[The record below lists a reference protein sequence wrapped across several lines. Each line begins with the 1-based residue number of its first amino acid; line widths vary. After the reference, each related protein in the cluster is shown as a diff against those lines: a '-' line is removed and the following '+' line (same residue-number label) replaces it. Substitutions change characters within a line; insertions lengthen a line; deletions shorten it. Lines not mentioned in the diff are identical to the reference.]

1 MKRIDDLF
9 GMPIVTVAEGRRVGR
24 LKAVEVDVTQGQIA
38 YLRFD
43 AEGSRADG
51 VVPWNAVRSIGT
63 DAITIEAMGAIQET
77 VPHALLP
84 NLVSHVSDR
93 PVVTESGTRL
103 GTINTYDV
111 DEVTGRIL
119 WFHVPNGGL
128 LARLT
133 GKDLAF
139 GLNDIVS
146 FGRDAIVVSDR
157 VCGGET
163 QAAA

>member
-1 MKRIDDLF
+1 VKRIDDLL

-24 LKAVEVDVTQGQIA
+24 LKGVEIDVTQGALA

-51 VVPWNAVRSIGT
+51 VVPWNAVRSIGA
-63 DAITIEAMGAIQET
+63 DAITIEALGAVQET
-77 VPHALLP
+77 VPHAVLP
-84 NLVSHVSDR
+84 NLTSHVSDR

-111 DEVTGRIL
+111 DEVSGRIL

-128 LARLT
+128 LARLS

-157 VCGGET
+157 VCAEEK
-163 QAAA
+163 AAA